1 MEWWVRKLSYS
12 FFKELQY
19 HLIYILF
26 TRIHAGRNKKMDRK
40 VLRIGLILCIM
51 GVIISACSE
60 PVQTSM
66 QTAIS
71 NPTPTGS
78 ANAGI
83 LDHEVDPLYG
93 MADLQRGF
101 TPDPYIEGVGAGG
114 TFDTSVMN
122 LACGFTTVAPTFAFN
137 LSGGASE
144 GFLRI
149 YFVASDDEMDTK
161 LIVHTP
167 NQEWIC
173 IDNSSNSSGA
183 APVLDIE
190 YAPSGSYTI
199 WVGMQESDVYAPGM
213 LYITQSANNT
223 P

>member
-1 MEWWVRKLSYS
+1 
-12 FFKELQY
+12 
-19 HLIYILF
+19 
-26 TRIHAGRNKKMDRK
+26 MDKK

-51 GVIISACSE
+51 SVIISACSE

-71 NPTPTGS
+71 NPS
-78 ANAGI
+78 AASI
-83 LDHEVDPLYG
+83 LDHKGDPLYG
-93 MADLQRGF
+93 LADLQRGF
-101 TPDPYIEGVGAGG
+101 SPDPYIVGVGAGG
-114 TFDTSVMN
+114 TFDTSAMN
-122 LACGFTTVAPTFAFN
+122 LACGFTTVAPTFAFS

-149 YFVASDDEMDTK
+149 YFVPSDDGMDTK

-167 NQEWIC
+167 DQEWIC
-173 IDNSSNSSGA
+173 INSSSNSSGA

-190 YAPSGSYTI
+190 YAPSGSYAI
-199 WVGMQESDVYAPGM
+199 WVGMPQSDVYAPGM
-213 LYITQSANNT
+213 LYITQSASNT